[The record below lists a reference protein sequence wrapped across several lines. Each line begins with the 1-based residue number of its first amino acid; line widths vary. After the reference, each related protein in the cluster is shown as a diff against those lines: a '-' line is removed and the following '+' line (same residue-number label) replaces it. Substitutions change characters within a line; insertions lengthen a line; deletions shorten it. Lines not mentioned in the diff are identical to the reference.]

1 MKETTFSKA
10 DSQEIV
16 DAFVPPSLNEE
27 EKHLIEKFFTNLD
40 KSVYSIFLLP
50 PEIAG
55 ALCSKTSRSRDDLRK
70 IFLNEFIKPFL
81 ESEYGK
87 SLQEFIEF
95 LQKSDAL
102 KKIFNNPKARDFY
115 SRWLAEYGDDSI
127 AQMAGSYVIF
137 SGLSQIA
144 IKHFENQRIGLAP
157 IEKSTRYVDFSV
169 KINNHY
175 PYFFPPEI
183 KETNLYNEYQE
194 TMDYV
199 FKTYSKLYEKYFN
212 YLKQVFPNEKE
223 IVLKTK
229 SFDVMRLI
237 LPMATLGQVAF
248 FGNGQAFE
256 YAINRSLNNT
266 LEEIRW
272 AGKRIKEELDQI
284 TPSFLRRIEKEESF
298 QYRKY
303 LSERKERID
312 NFLEKNWQKEKKLSK
327 EEVKLL
333 EYDPKGEDKI
343 IAGLIYPETKEDFLS
358 VINKVEKMPQ
368 KQKEDLLNEVLK
380 DRKFRWQKIPR
391 AFENVYVLWEIV
403 SNIGAWRD
411 IQRHRMHTQ
420 YHQRFNIYLGYDIPQ
435 ELENVSLKNLKNKFV
450 LAIKKLEELYKK
462 LEKIN
467 PELSQYAVSF
477 AHKIRFIQ
485 YQNLRE
491 VFWET
496 ELRTTSQGHPDYRK
510 IEQMKARKIMEV
522 YPLIKK
528 YLLVDFN
535 DYSFARREYKNQDK
549 MTPN

>member
-175 PYFFPPEI
+175 PYFVPPEI

-212 YLKQVFPNEKE
+212 YLLKQVFPNEKE

-510 IEQMKARKIMEV
+510 IEQIKAKKIMEI

-528 YLLVDFN
+528 YLLVDFKSYN
-535 DYSFARREYKNQDK
+535 FARREYKNN
-549 MTPN
+549 TPENK